1 MSILIVFFCSCVLR
15 WFCLCCLCRL
25 RILSIGSSES
35 RECSRNSCGSPCA
48 EVTVSFLLSSLLAVL
63 CFLTFSHEFSE
74 CSKSSLLFP
83 CLFGVC
89 TRGGSDNGSCK
100 GWKTPFAV
108 PLNGSSGSLL
118 ESLSSSN
125 CFIISS
131 VSSRIQFVQ
140 TVVSPWLILS
150 GLGKRVGSTKN
161 LMFLFLRCASSCCR
175 AMSIWCLTWSTLPK
189 TALNLSSRSSLLYH
203 PSIIMHFVSAY
214 SETYIRAARILSL
227 T

>member
-1 MSILIVFFCSCVLR
+1 M
-15 WFCLCCLCRL
+15 
-25 RILSIGSSES
+25 
-35 RECSRNSCGSPCA
+35 
-48 EVTVSFLLSSLLAVL
+48 TVSFLLSSPLAGL
-63 CFLTFSHEFSE
+63 CFLTFFREFGE
-74 CSKSSLLFP
+74 CSEPSLLFP
-83 CLFGVC
+83 CLVGIC
-89 TRGGSDNGSCK
+89 TGGGSDNGSCK

-150 GLGKRVGSTKN
+150 GLEKRVGSTKN

-175 AMSIWCLTWSTLPK
+175 ATSIWCLTWSTLPK
-189 TALNLSSRSSLLYH
+189 TALNLTSRSSLLYR
-203 PSIIMHFVSAY
+203 PSVIMRFVSAY
-214 SETYIRAARILSL
+214 SEMYIRAARILSL